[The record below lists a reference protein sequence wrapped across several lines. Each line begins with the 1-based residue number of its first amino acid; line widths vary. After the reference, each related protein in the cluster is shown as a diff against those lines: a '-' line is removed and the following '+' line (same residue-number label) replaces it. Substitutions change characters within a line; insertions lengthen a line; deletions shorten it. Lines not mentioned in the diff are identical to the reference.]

1 MALPKAYAQYNNSR
15 VLTASPAEL
24 TLMLYE
30 GAIKYC
36 NFAIQAMEQKN
47 ISSAHN
53 NITKIEKIIDY
64 LRQTLNMDYP
74 VAEDFERIYVY
85 LSKRLV
91 TANIKKDPEIMQEVK
106 THLNMLRDTW
116 KEVMRRA

>member
-24 TLMLYE
+24 TLMLYD

-64 LRQTLNMDYP
+64 LRQTLNMEYP

-91 TANIKKDPEIMQEVK
+91 TANIKKDLEIMQEVK